1 MDNLRKQMSP
11 QEPHYVPITEEE
23 EKLLRGKS
31 PAERRRWM
39 DQNRVNHREFALE
52 LLAADKTIAELERRL
67 EQEKARADALEE
79 HGRGMWGLNKWLSA
93 DRSQRCSHNLP
104 GMRVWDAAREE
115 IECLDRRI
123 AELERRLEALCHA
136 GSEIKVYAIT
146 RLEKAQAAA
155 FKEALEVAR
164 GEVEDG
170 HGTN

>member
-1 MDNLRKQMSP
+1 MID
-11 QEPHYVPITEEE
+11 EETFQDSIAE
-23 EKLLRGKS
+23 L
-31 PAERRRWM
+31 ERR
-39 DQNRVNHREFALE
+39 L
-52 LLAADKTIAELERRL
+52 AELERRL